1 MANYYNMSK
10 NEEFVYNRILIIVGY
25 RGRNS
30 SFFFALSALLPEPEA
45 TMERE
50 TILHEEAAF
59 LVVNKPARLLTQAA
73 RGIPSLETEL
83 TSLLQQLYPDTKNP
97 FVGLPHR
104 LDRGTS
110 GVLLVARNERAL
122 KRFGLQFQTRKIVKE
137 YVAVCHGRVEQEAG
151 TWRDFVR
158 KIPDRAIAEIVPE
171 DHPDAKEA
179 ILHFQTLATEDD
191 LSLLKIVLETGRM
204 HQIRLQAAHRG
215 HSILGDTL
223 YGSPTP
229 WGEVDPDGR
238 WQQLALHAQRIEFRH
253 PSTALAVSISA
264 PFPEIWLQL
273 PSHIVEGLQELK

>member
-1 MANYYNMSK
+1 MANNYNMSK
-10 NEEFVYNRILIIVGY
+10 NEEFVYNRSLIIVGC

-30 SFFFALSALLPEPEA
+30 SFFFALTALSSESYK
-45 TMERE
+45 TMERDS
-50 TILHEEAAF
+50 ILYEEASF
-59 LVVNKPARLLTQAA
+59 LVVNKPSSLLTQAA
-73 RGIPSLETEL
+73 AGVPSLETEL
-83 TSLLQQLYPDTKNP
+83 KALLQQLYPETTNP

-122 KRFGLQFQTRKIVKE
+122 KRFGLQFQSRKIVKE
-137 YVAVCHGRVEQEAG
+137 YVAVCQGTIEPTQG

-158 KIPDRAIAEIVPE
+158 KIPDRPVAEIVPE

-179 ILHFQTLATEDD
+179 ILHFQTIANEDSK
-191 LSLLKIVLETGRM
+191 SLLKIQLETGRM

-215 HSILGDTL
+215 FPILGDWC

-253 PSTALAVSISA
+253 PLTAVAVSITA
-264 PFPEIWLQL
+264 PFPANWSQL
-273 PSHIVEGLQELK
+273 PSRLVEAMT